1 MTRMSRGRVI
11 ADATFGQ
18 RSARVRRLRF
28 VPRTSIPVEAAC
40 VVANGI
46 RETLRELLGANCELV
61 LGEPAA
67 IGPQAWAH
75 LASDALLFLTRGRQT
90 DIVLVLP
97 QHDARRLVLRAF
109 GEGDDGEAPDPGAP
123 PGLADRAYS
132 ALELHAL
139 ERIAARCAAAFE
151 PLCAERQDVSHAL
164 GAHEVPACVAYFD
177 LRVHAP
183 LALTLG
189 IGIVRDLPDPGPS
202 GALPPRAL
210 ESVTLEAR
218 AVFAEGTIDAA
229 AFVTLRPGQVLRL
242 DTKVGAPASLKCG
255 ARRLAMGV
263 PGVVASRTAFL
274 VHDVAMGAQR

>member
-1 MTRMSRGRVI
+1 VI
-11 ADATFGQ
+11 AGATFGPA
-18 RSARVRRLRF
+18 SGGVRRLRF
-28 VPRTSIPVEAAC
+28 VPRAPIPVEAAC
-40 VVANGI
+40 VVANGV
-46 RETLRELLGANCELV
+46 RETLRELLGATCELV

-67 IGPQAWAH
+67 LGPQAWSE
-75 LASDALLFLTRGRQT
+75 LAADALLFLTRGRRT

-97 QHDARRLVLRAF
+97 LRDARRLVLRAF
-109 GEGDDGEAPDPGAP
+109 GEGDEPGGAQELP
-123 PGLADRAYS
+123 ERACS

-151 PLCAERQDVSHAL
+151 PLCAERREGSRAVR
-164 GAHEVPACVAYFD
+164 AHEIPACVAYFD

-202 GALPPRAL
+202 GALSPRAL
-210 ESVTLEAR
+210 DPVTLEAR

-229 AFVTLRPGQVLRL
+229 AFVKIRPGQVVKL

-255 ARRLAMGV
+255 PRRLATGV